1 MQLLKSLFLGGPSVF
16 FKMLGDIVLAML
28 MQIGWRVIFERLLT
42 RVMVGCLNWLASLST
57 NQIYKATVTDI
68 LKDFQGRGLVKA
80 VAYEARRVKRDN
92 QGD

>member
-1 MQLLKSLFLGGPSVF
+1 MQFLKSLFLGGPGVL
-16 FKMLGDIVLAML
+16 FKMLGDIVLAL
-28 MQIGWRVIFERLLT
+28 FMQIGWRAIIERLLT
-42 RVMVGCLNWLASLST
+42 RVLTGCLNWLASLST

-68 LKDFQGRGLVKA
+68 LKDFQDRGLVKA

>member
-1 MQLLKSLFLGGPSVF
+1 MF

>member
-1 MQLLKSLFLGGPSVF
+1 MQLLKSLFLGGPSVV
-16 FKMLGDIVLAML
+16 FKMLGDIALAML
-28 MQIGWRVIFERLLT
+28 MQIDWRVILERLLT

-68 LKDFQGRGLVKA
+68 LKDFQDRGLVKA
-80 VAYEARRVKRDN
+80 VAYETRRVKRDN